1 MFLRILSGSLRH
13 QRRRLAIA
21 ALAMVLGS
29 SLVSGLLN
37 LSGDIGGQ
45 VGRELRTY
53 GANIVVLPRASS
65 VLVGSGNLEFGEVA
79 AEQTLPE
86 EILVEAREV
95 EGVMGLVPYLYSVVD
110 AGGQAA
116 VLAGV
121 DIPFARE
128 INKWWQ
134 VQGKWPQADNEILL
148 GARAAEVLGASAGN
162 SLTLTYGKQKE
173 TLKISGVLRTGGA
186 EDEQIIA
193 SLRAA
198 QNLTGQPGQ
207 IGLAMVSA
215 LTSNRSLDEIA
226 QDLRT
231 RISGRGEVRTLTQ
244 FALAERTVLNKVRLL
259 IGLVAGL
266 VLATGAL
273 TVAGTLNII
282 VEERRTEI
290 GLMKAIGAQNRRV
303 AGLFL
308 FEAASIGLAGG
319 VSGYVLGVALAF
331 AVSRTVFDA
340 TITPA
345 PLGFPVTTLI
355 ALTIALFAS
364 MVPVQKALAVD
375 PVKTLRGE

>member
-1 MFLRILSGSLRH
+1 MFLRILSGSLQH

-21 ALAMVLGS
+21 ALAMILGS
-29 SLVSGLLN
+29 ALVSGLLN
-37 LSGDIGGQ
+37 LSGDISGQ

-53 GANIVVLPRASS
+53 GANIVILPRVSS
-65 VLVGSGNLEFGEVA
+65 VLVGSGNMEFGEVA

-86 EILVEAREV
+86 EILAEIREV
-95 EGVMGLVPYLYSVVD
+95 EGVMGLVSYLYSVVD
-110 AGGQAA
+110 AGGEAA
-116 VLAGV
+116 VLTGV
-121 DIPFARE
+121 DISSAQA

-134 VQGKWPQADNEILL
+134 VQGKWPQADNEILI
-148 GARAAEVLGASAGN
+148 GARVAEVLGASTGN
-162 SLTLTYGKQKE
+162 SLTLTYGKRKE
-173 TLKISGVLRTGGA
+173 SLKVSGELRTGGA

-207 IGLAMVSA
+207 ISLAMISA
-215 LTSNRSLDEIA
+215 LTSNRSLDAIA

-231 RISGRGEVRTLTQ
+231 RILGQGEVRTLTQ
-244 FALAERTVLNKVRLL
+244 FAQAEKTVLNKVRLL
-259 IGLVAGL
+259 MGLVAVL

-282 VEERRTEI
+282 VVERRTEI
-290 GLMKAIGAQNRRV
+290 GLMKALGAQNRRV

-308 FEAASIGLAGG
+308 LEAASIGLAGG

-331 AVSRTVFDA
+331 AVSRTVFA
-340 TITPA
+340 AAITLA
-345 PLGFPVTTLI
+345 PLGFPGTTLI
-355 ALTIALFAS
+355 ALAVALFAS
-364 MVPVQKALAVD
+364 MVPVRKALAVD